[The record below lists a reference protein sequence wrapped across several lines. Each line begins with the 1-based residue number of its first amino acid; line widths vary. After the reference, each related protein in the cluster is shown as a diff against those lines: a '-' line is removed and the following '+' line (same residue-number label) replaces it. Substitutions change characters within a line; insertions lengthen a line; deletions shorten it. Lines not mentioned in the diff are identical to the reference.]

1 MQSSSEGMG
10 SRIHQLVAPSTR
22 MKIGSVDV
30 ERGVLLAPMED
41 VSDLPFRVICRRLG
55 ADIVYTEFISSEGL
69 VRDARRSLE
78 KLELDPSEH
87 PVAIQIFGGNIDVMV
102 EAARVT
108 EQSNPDFIDINFGC
122 WVKNVVA
129 RNAGAALLR
138 EPETMAKMTRAVVD
152 AVGLPVTVKTR
163 LGWDPDSIVIVDVAQ
178 MMEDAGAAA
187 ITVHCRTRDM
197 GHSGSA
203 DWSWIPKIKK
213 AVSIPVI
220 LNGDVVTPED
230 ARRAFAETGCDAV
243 MIGRAAIA
251 NPFVFRETQQYLRTG
266 ILPEP
271 ATVEERV
278 DICLEQLRRSIA
290 RSGNERRSSRE
301 FRKFFSGYLKG
312 LPMASTVRRDLVYM
326 ESYSQIE
333 DRLREYVEF
342 LRSHDDVAVPAQEI
356 LDMSPGTA

>member
-1 MQSSSEGMG
+1 MN
-10 SRIHQLVAPSTR
+10 
-22 MKIGSVDV
+22 IGTVEV

-69 VRDARRSLE
+69 VRDARRSLQ
-78 KLELDPSEH
+78 KLDLDPDEH

-102 EAARVT
+102 EAARIT
-108 EQSNPDFIDINFGC
+108 EQSKPEFIDINFGC

-138 EPETMAKMTRAVVD
+138 EPETMAKMTKAVVD

-163 LGWDPDSIVIVDVAQ
+163 LGWDPSSIVIVDVAK
-178 MMEDAGAAA
+178 MMQDAGAAA

-203 DWSWIPKIKK
+203 DWSWIPKIKQ

-220 LNGDVVTPED
+220 LNGDVVTPQD
-230 ARRAFAETGCDAV
+230 AERAFAETGCDAV
-243 MIGRAAIA
+243 MIGRAAIT
-251 NPFVFRETQQYLRTG
+251 NPFIFRETQEYLRTG
-266 ILPEP
+266 VQPEP

-278 DICLEQLRRSIA
+278 DICLEQLRRTIA
-290 RSGNERRSSRE
+290 RSGNERRSSIE

-312 LPMASTVRRDLVYM
+312 LPMASSVRRDLVHT

-342 LRSHDDVAVPAQEI
+342 LRSHDDVSAHSREAQT
-356 LDMSPGTA
+356 LSSGAA